1 MRKIPC
7 FVVVLAACSGPARP
21 TGPGPSRPG
30 TPDPDP
36 PGSSVSEPAKPPPGV
51 DAKPDIPIGD
61 AARRDA
67 ELATKAAGFV
77 DAFTNTEPALT
88 RDGKRV
94 VFVSSRD
101 GHPQLY
107 LGDAR
112 RSEEPATRILT
123 TAERVTG
130 AMVTEENK
138 AIIFRS
144 DTGADENWSYF
155 RVGLDGKNL
164 VELTPGAKLSRD
176 EFFVPDGRPS
186 TMYFSA
192 RKMSEARSTIYST
205 SALAPSEPKP
215 LYTDDKP
222 AFLSDVSPDGKLAI
236 VHQYPSRAENYV
248 LRLDTDSG
256 KAEKLF
262 PPDGKVSIF
271 DAKLSRDAKRVFVAT
286 DLGEEVSLILALDSK
301 TGKVLAKHA
310 IQPST
315 AQVNALTVAKE
326 GGLVAVS
333 LLVGNHA
340 EIRLLDGKT
349 LTPRAAI
356 QMPLGQGQATEFS
369 QDGKR
374 LVAHWSTPRS
384 PTDLFSIDT
393 RTGKVEQMRR
403 EGRLSLGGMPAI
415 EATVVDI
422 SAFDGGKIP
431 TNLYMPSG
439 PATSKRPVLV
449 VYHGGPSGASVIRWN
464 PSTAF
469 YLSLGYIVVEPN
481 VRGSGGFGRAFEAG
495 DNGPKRLDAF
505 KDIETSGKWVAAQPW
520 ADKDR
525 LVVFGGSYGGYTVL
539 IALSRWPE
547 LWRAGVDLFG
557 VADLK
562 TFMATT
568 SGLIRDIFLLEFGD
582 PDKDAAFL
590 TSISPLT
597 DVGKIVDPTF
607 VYAGANDPRVPRS
620 ESDLIIKALRQRKV
634 ASEYFVADNEGHS
647 LARRDNQIIF
657 FSRVA
662 RFLETHLR

>member
-7 FVVVLAACSGPARP
+7 FVVVLAACSGPAKP
-21 TGPGPSRPG
+21 TTGTGPSTSNTPAPDLPG
-30 TPDPDP
+30 AT
-36 PGSSVSEPAKPPPGV
+36 EPANPPSAGA
-51 DAKPDIPIGD
+51 DARPDVPSGD

-67 ELATKAAGFV
+67 ELATKAAGFI

-101 GHPQLY
+101 GLPQLY

-123 TAERVTG
+123 TTERVTG

-164 VELTPGAKLSRD
+164 VELTPGAKLNRD

-186 TMYFSA
+186 TMFFSA
-192 RKMSEARSTIYST
+192 RKMSEARSTVYSA

-222 AFLSDVSPDGKLAI
+222 AFLSDVSPDGKLAL
-236 VHQYPSRAENYV
+236 VLQYPSRAENYV
-248 LRLDTDSG
+248 LRLDTESG
-256 KAEKLF
+256 KAETLF
-262 PPDGKVSIF
+262 PPDGKVTIF
-271 DAKLSRDAKRVFVAT
+271 DAKLSRDARRVFVAT
-286 DLGEEVSLILALDSK
+286 DLGEEVALVLALDSK

-315 AQVNALTVAKE
+315 AQVNSLIVAKE

-356 QMPLGQGQATEFS
+356 QMPLGAGQATEFS

-374 LVAHWSTPRS
+374 LVAQWSTPRS

-403 EGRLSLGGMPAI
+403 EGRPSLGGMPAI
-415 EATVVDI
+415 EATVVEI
-422 SAFDGGKIP
+422 PAFDGGKIP

-439 PATSKRPVLV
+439 PATSKRPVIV
-449 VYHGGPSGASVIRWN
+449 VYHGGPSGTSVIRWN

-525 LVVFGGSYGGYTVL
+525 LVVYGGSYGGYTVFV
-539 IALSRWPE
+539 ALSRWPE

-557 VADLK
+557 VVDLK

-597 DVGKIVDPTF
+597 DVHKIVDPTF

-620 ESDLIIKALRQRKV
+620 ESDLIIKALRQRKI